1 MDFNVLDLQIINNI
15 IMYQRPTYPYI
26 KELQYFSG
34 WFEGESDRIVGITI
48 SSWILD
54 AIELRN
60 YFKKEFL
67 YNEHIMLRKYLF
79 QFDIAGNTIEFSEE
93 FSI

>member
-34 WFEGESDRIVGITI
+34 WFEGESDRIVG
-48 SSWILD
+48 
-54 AIELRN
+54 
-60 YFKKEFL
+60 
-67 YNEHIMLRKYLF
+67 
-79 QFDIAGNTIEFSEE
+79 
-93 FSI
+93 